1 MNSKI
6 ILGTVQFGMHYGINN
21 STGQLTEEK
30 VFEILDSAYNS
41 NITILDTAAAYGNAE
56 ERIGNYIKS
65 RSDKTFKII
74 TKFNL
79 KQGDTPLESLEKSLS
94 NLKVNQV
101 DTIMFHSFEDFKQT
115 SKKDIEKLVAQKGET
130 FLKLGISLYTNE
142 QADEICDYDLF
153 EVVQTPFN
161 ALDNQNLRG
170 ETLTKLQKNDVEN
183 HTRSVFLQGLFF
195 MDVNKIP
202 IKLHPLKPYLEQLDL
217 ITKDFNVEKS
227 ALALHYPLS
236 KSYID
241 GLLIGVDSLEQMENN
256 INMLAS
262 EIPYQAI
269 DAVDAIIVKES
280 YLLNPAIWNN

>member
-1 MNSKI
+1 
-6 ILGTVQFGMHYGINN
+6 MHYGINN
-21 STGQLTEEK
+21 STGQLSEEK
-30 VFEILDSAYNS
+30 VFEILDSAYKS
-41 NITILDTAAAYGNAE
+41 NIKMLDTAAAYGNAE
-56 ERIGNYIKS
+56 KRIGNYIQS

-170 ETLTKLQKNDVEN
+170 ETLTKLQKNAIEN

-202 IKLHPLKPYLEQLDL
+202 IKLHPLKPYLEQIDL
-217 ITKDFNVEKS
+217 IAKDFNVEKS

-262 EIPYQAI
+262 EIPHQVI
-269 DAVDAIIVKES
+269 DAVDTIIVKES